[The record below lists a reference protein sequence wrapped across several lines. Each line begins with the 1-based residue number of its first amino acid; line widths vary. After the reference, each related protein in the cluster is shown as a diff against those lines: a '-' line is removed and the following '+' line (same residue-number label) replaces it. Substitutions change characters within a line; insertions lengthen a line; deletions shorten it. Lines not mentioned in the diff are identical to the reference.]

1 MADTWQRAKDGSV
14 ILSLPAGYVCGVLGK
29 GLALQLQFIRDEV
42 HMREIEAKRSVPEVL
57 QIALS
62 IDMAR
67 DLAASL
73 TRTANEASMTSAKPS
88 GPTN

>member
-73 TRTANEASMTSAKPS
+73 ARTANEASMTSAKPS